1 MSQAL
6 PPLDLHAHVDVGIA
20 PQLLESLGSVVFVAT
35 RSPDE
40 YEQALPRTDAVTVW
54 GLGCHPGVTKA
65 MMSYE
70 ETRFA
75 ALLATAPFISEVGID
90 GSSSVPMDHQVEV
103 FKSILAQVAHTPRLM
118 SVHSKRAAKR
128 TLDLIEQSGVSGVIL
143 HWWLGSEA
151 DTRRALDLACLFSVN
166 RSMDVG
172 KMKAAGV
179 PLSSLLPETD
189 HPSGN
194 RSGDG
199 LKQPGWTVDVEQV
212 VASIYG
218 KTPEFVRQ
226 QFWDTLAEQVDAHDL
241 VALLPPVVQAMLEH
255 VRRNRD

>member
-6 PPLDLHAHVDVGIA
+6 PPLDLHSHIDIGIA

-35 RSPDE
+35 RSPGE
-40 YEQALPRTDAVTVW
+40 YEQSHSRTDAVTVW
-54 GLGCHPGVTKA
+54 GLGCHPGVASA
-65 MMSYE
+65 MMSYD

-75 ALLATAPFISEVGID
+75 ALLATTPFISEVGLD
-90 GSSSVPMDHQVEV
+90 GNSSVPMDRQVEV
-103 FKSILAQVAHTPRLM
+103 FESILAQVAQTPRLL
-118 SVHSKRAAKR
+118 SVHSKRATR
-128 TLDLIEQSGVSGVIL
+128 LTLDLIEKSGVRGVIL

-151 DTRRALDLACLFSVN
+151 DTRRALGLACLFSVN

-179 PLSSLLPETD
+179 SLSSLLPETD

-199 LKQPGWTVDVEQV
+199 LKQPGWTVDVEQA
-212 VASIYG
+212 VAAIYG

-226 QFWDTLAEQVDAHDL
+226 QFWHTLAEQVDVHD
-241 VALLPPVVQAMLEH
+241 VGALLPPVVRAMLEYA
-255 VRRNRD
+255 RRNRV